1 MPVGLEEEREAS
13 SAKSAR
19 SGGRGTVWGLCRSS
33 AVDGYEEEKGD
44 RDGDGGGTWSDVVTD
59 LSHLRTSGGSGAHCS
74 SRA

>member
-19 SGGRGTVWGLCRSS
+19 SGGRGTVWGLRRSS
-33 AVDGYEEEKGD
+33 AVDGYGEEDG
-44 RDGDGGGTWSDVVTD
+44 DGDGGETSSDVVTD